1 MANLVWIFIGISILF
16 DGFSLLFFALK
27 WNNSAQIQVITQS
40 TQDEIAQWDVII
52 TETVITND
60 SDSQSKN

>member
-1 MANLVWIFIGISILF
+1 
-16 DGFSLLFFALK
+16 LLFFALK